1 MLACDSHVLDT
12 RLTRV
17 LVLEFGHIVDVLI
30 NDDPWAVA
38 LAMQRDIVFGED
50 LGHDV
55 RYAEREKKVY
65 GELGV
70 SSGEEKRGKK

>member
-1 MLACDSHVLDT
+1 M
-12 RLTRV
+12 
-17 LVLEFGHIVDVLI
+17 EFGHIVDVLI

-38 LAMQRDIVFGED
+38 LAMRRDVVFGEG

-55 RYAEREKKVY
+55 RYAERERKKVY
-65 GELGV
+65 EGLRV